1 MRPSLI
7 CITAQHIDNSV
18 TIICIKPVQQALVQ
32 YKALRPISGLDQCI
46 DSLCTHKSRE
56 AESGSNG
63 PHSHAVTWASCR
75 TARGPVAR
83 ASAHTPSRHNQP
95 VISWPR
101 DVFEAVPPEL
111 TKRWDLCE
119 KRLEWVPEENSWERG
134 MLCSRY
140 WDTVIHF
147 NKCMT
152 GFYPHKGYVCL
163 ILNTQ
168 KASFWVFMG
177 VADILLTVKL

>member
-1 MRPSLI
+1 MYRAVKCTNITERLKVTYTSVVCVTVTKYTLTFWAFVFLSCYLMRPSLT
-7 CITAQHIDNSV
+7 CSTAQHTNNSV

-119 KRLEWVPEENSWERG
+119 KRLEWVPEENSWGRG
-134 MLCSRY
+134 MLCTRY
-140 WDTVIHF
+140 
-147 NKCMT
+147 
-152 GFYPHKGYVCL
+152 
-163 ILNTQ
+163 
-168 KASFWVFMG
+168 
-177 VADILLTVKL
+177 